1 METTSVQAHSFDEK
15 SNFIKWLAIIIMT
28 IDHIGA
34 YILPQYVILRV
45 IGRIAFPLFLYTTV
59 LGTQRTRNF
68 KRYLFQLVLFGI
80 ISIPFTLGR
89 INILF
94 SLALFALS
102 MKDKRFFIPCLIAS
116 YFVEYGI
123 YGFLLGWAIYALVFE
138 NRYFGLTAYLLLHI
152 PELGT
157 VQIYALLALIPMLL
171 PFRFHVIRV
180 PKYLGYAYYPLHL
193 AIIHFIANLY
203 RT

>member
-1 METTSVQAHSFDEK
+1 METTSIHAHTYDEK
-15 SNFIKWLAIIIMT
+15 TNFIKWLAIMTMT

-34 YILPQYVILRV
+34 YLLPQYAILRV

-94 SLALFALS
+94 ALALFSFS
-102 MKDKRFFIPCLIAS
+102 MKDKRFFLPCLIAS
-116 YFVEYGI
+116 HFVEYGI
-123 YGFLLGWAIYALVFE
+123 YGFLLGWAIYALIFE
-138 NRYFGLTAYLLLHI
+138 NKTFGLTAYLLLHI

-157 VQIYALLALIPMLL
+157 VQLYALLALIPMLL
-171 PFRFHVIRV
+171 PFRPHLVRV

-193 AIIHFIANLY
+193 ALIHFIARL
-203 RT
+203 

>member
-1 METTSVQAHSFDEK
+1 METISMQSHSFDEK
-15 SNFIKWLAIIIMT
+15 SNLIKWLAIIIMT

-34 YILPQYVILRV
+34 YLLPQFVMLRV

-59 LGTQRTRNF
+59 LGAQRTRNF
-68 KRYLFQLVLFGI
+68 NRYLFQLVLFGI
-80 ISIPFTLGR
+80 ISIPVTLGR

-102 MKDKRFFIPCLIAS
+102 MKDKRFFLPCLIAS

-123 YGFLLGWAIYALVFE
+123 YGFLLGWAIYILVFE
-138 NRYFGLTAYLLLHI
+138 NRYLGILAYFLLHI

-157 VQIYALLALIPMLL
+157 IQIYAVLALIPILL
-171 PFRFHVIRV
+171 PFRLHLIRV
-180 PKYLGYAYYPLHL
+180 PKFLGYAYYPLHL
-193 AIIHFIANLY
+193 AVIHFIARL
-203 RT
+203 